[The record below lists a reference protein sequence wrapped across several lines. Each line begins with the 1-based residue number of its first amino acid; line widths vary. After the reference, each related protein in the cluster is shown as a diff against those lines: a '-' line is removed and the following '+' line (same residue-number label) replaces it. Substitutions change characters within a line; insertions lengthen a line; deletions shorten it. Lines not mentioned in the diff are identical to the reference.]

1 MTLNKKGVFFYKK
14 LWLLVFTTL
23 YFGCASI
30 QKPQGGPRDRTPP
43 KLLKATPKN
52 QTHNFAAKQIQL
64 DFDEYFKLT
73 NQFQEITI
81 SPAPDKLPD
90 FKVKQKSLVI
100 TFKDTLLKNTTYV
113 INFGTAIR
121 DVNEGN
127 ILKNFT
133 YVFSTGTHID
143 SLSISGSVINSLTQK
158 KEVLGPNENVTVMLF
173 TLKQDSLLF
182 GKKKPS
188 VFTSVDSAGNFSLN
202 NLKEGLYKIYALR
215 ETAPNKIYDNDN
227 ELIAFSKKTIN
238 LQHDTAGVRLKL
250 FKQIPPKFRLAEK
263 KFDIDGKMLFV
274 FNKSLD
280 KPSVRILYPPGLDE
294 QKIVDISKT
303 RDTVLIYSKK
313 MDFDSVRVAF
323 YDNNKPIDTTYLR
336 KTKKETYTRNLQ
348 LKFGLS
354 KNASVLKPGTDLH
367 IYSNTPIASFD
378 QSLVTLM
385 EDSTRVNFTLTK
397 DTGTTKSLMLKYR
410 WRQKAAYTLTFNEG
424 AVTSMYG
431 DISKKQLAKF
441 MIDNPEDY
449 STLTLKVSVPDTGRS
464 YIVELLNEQKNVL
477 RSDRVTKNTNIIY
490 KNIYT
495 GKFTVSVIYDDNKN
509 GKYDPGS
516 LKNKTQPENV
526 WVYDKIF
533 ALRPN
538 WEIDEPLV
546 IPKEPTSP

>member
-1 MTLNKKGVFFYKK
+1 MTLNKKGLFFYKN
-14 LWLLVFTTL
+14 LCLLGLAML
-23 YFGCASI
+23 YFGCAVQ

-81 SPAPDKLPD
+81 SPAPDKSPD

-158 KEVLGPNENVTVMLF
+158 KEVLGTNENVTVMLF

-202 NLKEGLYKIYALR
+202 NLKEGQYKIYALR

-227 ELIAFSKKTIN
+227 ELIAFSKKIIN

-250 FKQIPPKFRLAEK
+250 FKQIPPKFRIAEK
-263 KFDIDGKMLFV
+263 KFDIDGKMFFA

-280 KPSVRILYPPGLDE
+280 KPSVRIIYPPGLDE

-303 RDTVLIYSKK
+303 RDTVLIYSKN
-313 MDFDSVRVAF
+313 MDFDSVRVAI

-336 KTKKETYTRNLQ
+336 KSKKETYTRNLQ

-354 KNASVLKPGTDLH
+354 KNASALKPGTDLH

-378 QSLVTLM
+378 QSLVALM

-410 WRQKAAYTLTFNEG
+410 WRQKATYTLTFNEG
-424 AVTSMYG
+424 SVTSMYG
-431 DISKKQLAKF
+431 DINKKQLVKF
-441 MIDNPEDY
+441 KIDNPEEY
-449 STLTLKVSVPDTGRS
+449 STLTLKVTVPDTGRS

-477 RSDRVTKNTNIIY
+477 RSNHVTKNTSIAY
-490 KNIYT
+490 RNIYT
-495 GKFTVSVIYDDNKN
+495 GKFTVRVIYDDNKN

-516 LKNKTQPENV
+516 LKNKTQPENI
-526 WVYDKIF
+526 WVYEKIF

-538 WEIDEPLV
+538 WEIDEELV
-546 IPKEPTSP
+546 IPKESTSP